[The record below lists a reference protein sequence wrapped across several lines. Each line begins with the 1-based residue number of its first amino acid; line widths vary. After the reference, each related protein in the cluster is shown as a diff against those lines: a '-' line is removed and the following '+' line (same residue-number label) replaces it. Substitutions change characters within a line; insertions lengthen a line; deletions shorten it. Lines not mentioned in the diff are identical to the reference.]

1 MRIPPGLLPSSE
13 LNGQHSHPLHEHAWC
28 SHLLG
33 RVDCEAWLCLEER
46 EELAVGGGQGQ
57 AAMGGT
63 KGRASQSFSVIQVG
77 VWALG
82 TGRVSEE
89 YYKHDF
95 YVHWEAKGSA
105 ACVMQCSLRCCSLD
119 PALPS
124 LRGLPV

>member
-1 MRIPPGLLPSSE
+1 ME
-13 LNGQHSHPLHEHAWC
+13 
-28 SHLLG
+28 G
-33 RVDCEAWLCLEER
+33 R
-46 EELAVGGGQGQ
+46 GQG
-57 AAMGGT
+57 AMGGT

-105 ACVMQCSLRCCSLD
+105 ACVM
-119 PALPS
+119 
-124 LRGLPV
+124 